1 MTIQDY
7 LCRFKQWRQQ
17 LCMDRLILLVLVLT
31 NALLLFHCLTRKPA
45 VELSLPFMDGPMV
58 IQASEASQ
66 AYYEWWG
73 LSLAELL
80 GNLNPQNL
88 SFVESRL
95 QSLLSPNLYRQVH
108 KTLNQQFHQL
118 TEDNVSLSFEPLQLE
133 FDATT
138 QGVRVTGNS
147 ALSSGNQ
154 RLSGQKTFTFQFNLI
169 RYRPVLVA
177 IQIES
182 DLK

>member
-7 LCRFKQWRQQ
+7 LRRLKQCRQQ
-17 LCMDRLILLVLVLT
+17 LCVDRLILLLLVLT
-31 NALLLFHCLTRKPA
+31 NALLLIHCLNRKPA
-45 VELSLPFMDGPMV
+45 VELSLPFMDGQV
-58 IQASEASQ
+58 GIQSGEASQ
-66 AYYEWWG
+66 AYYKWWG

-108 KTLNQQFHQL
+108 ETLNRQFHQL
-118 TEDNVSLSFEPLQLE
+118 REDNVSLSFEPLQLE
-133 FDATT
+133 FDENTHE
-138 QGVRVTGNS
+138 VRVTGNS
-147 ALSSGNQ
+147 ALSSGHQ
-154 RLSGQKTFTFQFNLI
+154 HLSGQKTFTFQFSLI
-169 RYRPVLVA
+169 RYRPVLAA
-177 IQIES
+177 IRIDS

>member
-7 LCRFKQWRQQ
+7 LRRLKQWRQQ
-17 LCMDRLILLVLVLT
+17 LCVDRLMLLVLVLT
-31 NALLLFHCLTRKPA
+31 NALLLFQCLSRKPA
-45 VELSLPFMDGPMV
+45 VELTLPLMDGQIV
-58 IQASEASQ
+58 IHSGEASQ
-66 AYYEWWG
+66 IYYEWWG

-95 QSLLSPNLYRQVH
+95 QSLLSPNLHRQVH
-108 KTLNQQFHQL
+108 ETLNRQFHQL
-118 TEDNVSLSFEPLQLE
+118 REDHVSLSFEPLQLE
-133 FDATT
+133 FDENTHE
-138 QGVRVTGNS
+138 VRVTGNS
-147 ALSSGNQ
+147 ALSSGHQ
-154 RLSGQKTFTFQFNLI
+154 RLYGQKTFTFQFSLI
-169 RYRPVLVA
+169 HYRPVLAV

>member
-7 LCRFKQWRQQ
+7 LQRLKQWRQQ
-17 LCMDRLILLVLVLT
+17 LCVDRLILLVLVLS
-31 NALLLFHCLTRKPA
+31 NVLLLIHCLNRKPA
-45 VELSLPFMDGPMV
+45 VELSLPFMDRQIG
-58 IQASEASQ
+58 IQSGEASQ
-66 AYYEWWG
+66 IYYEWWG

-88 SFVESRL
+88 SFLEARL
-95 QSLLSPNLYRQVH
+95 QSLLSPNLYQQVH
-108 KTLNQQFHQL
+108 ETLNQQFQQL
-118 TEDNVSLSFEPLQLE
+118 REDQVSLSFEPSQIE
-133 FDATT
+133 FDETIRE
-138 QGVRVTGNS
+138 VRVTGNS
-147 ALSSGNQ
+147 ALSSGHQ

-169 RYRPVLVA
+169 RYRPVLAA